1 MHPRSTARTILQPL
15 AIAIACALIVR
26 GAFFRVYAIP
36 SASMAPT
43 LQPGDQIVVTP
54 YRVPFACV
62 PKRGDVVVF
71 RSPLGRDELL
81 IKRIVATPGD
91 LIASDAGRVTVGGH
105 LVAEPYVQ
113 RAAASGP
120 IAPQIVP
127 AGCYFVAGDNREN
140 SWDSRSWG
148 VLPRDLVVG
157 RARLVLWSWGDGS
170 SEPQA
175 NAAAVAE
182 PRAHAARPHLQ
193 RLFKVIE

>member
-1 MHPRSTARTILQPL
+1 MIKTLLRPL
-15 AIAIACALIVR
+15 IIAVACALVVR
-26 GAFFRVYAIP
+26 GAFFRVYSIP

-54 YRVPFACV
+54 YHLPFACE

-71 RSPLGRDELL
+71 RSPFRADELL
-81 IKRIVATPGD
+81 IKRIIATPGD
-91 LIASDAGRVTVGGH
+91 LIASEGGRVTIGGH
-105 LVAEPYVQ
+105 ALTEPYVQ
-113 RAAASGP
+113 RAASSGA

-148 VLPRDLVVG
+148 VLPRALVAG
-157 RARLVLWSWGDGS
+157 RARFVLFSWGDGS

-175 NAAAVAE
+175 KAAPVSA
-182 PRAHAARPHLQ
+182 PGAHAARPRLQ
-193 RLFKVIE
+193 RLLKRIE

>member
-1 MHPRSTARTILQPL
+1 MIKTILRPL
-15 AIAIACALIVR
+15 IIAVACALIVR

-54 YRVPFACV
+54 YHLPFAGE

-71 RSPLGRDELL
+71 RSPFHADELL
-81 IKRIVATPGD
+81 IKRIIATPGD
-91 LIASDAGRVTVGGH
+91 LIASENGRVTIGGH
-105 LVAEPYVQ
+105 ALAEPYVQ
-113 RAAASGP
+113 RAAATGV

-148 VLPRDLVVG
+148 VLPRALIGG

-175 NAAAVAE
+175 NAAPVTA
-182 PRAHAARPHLQ
+182 PGARPARPRLQ
-193 RLFKVIE
+193 RLLQRIE

>member
-1 MHPRSTARTILQPL
+1 MIKTILRPL
-15 AIAIACALIVR
+15 IIAVACALVVR

-54 YRVPFACV
+54 YRTPFACE

-71 RSPLGRDELL
+71 RSPFHRDELM
-81 IKRIVATPGD
+81 IKRIVATAGD
-91 LIASDAGRVTVGGH
+91 FVASDNGRLTIGGH
-105 LVAEPYVQ
+105 AVAEPYLQ
-113 RAAASGP
+113 RAASSGA

-127 AGCYFVAGDNREN
+127 AGCYFVAGDNRGN

-148 VLPRDLVVG
+148 VLPRELVTG

-170 SEPQA
+170 SAPQA
-175 NAAAVAE
+175 NAAPVSV
-182 PRAHAARPHLQ
+182 PGAHAARP
-193 RLFKVIE
+193 RLTRLLKRIE

>member
-1 MHPRSTARTILQPL
+1 VIKTMLRPL
-15 AIAIACALIVR
+15 LIAIACALVVR
-26 GAFFRVYAIP
+26 GAFFRVYGIP

-54 YRVPFACV
+54 YRTPFARE

-71 RSPLGRDELL
+71 RSPFRRDELL
-81 IKRIVATPGD
+81 IKRIIATPGD
-91 LIASDAGRVTVGGH
+91 LVASDAGRVTVGGH
-105 LVAEPYVQ
+105 ALAEPYVQ
-113 RAAASGP
+113 RAAASGV

-148 VLPRDLVVG
+148 VLPRELISG

-175 NAAAVAE
+175 NAAPVSAPGA
-182 PRAHAARPHLQ
+182 RAARSRLQ
-193 RLFKVIE
+193 RLLRRIE

>member
-1 MHPRSTARTILQPL
+1 MIKTIFRPL

-36 SASMAPT
+36 SASMTPT

-54 YRVPFACV
+54 YRTPFASV

-91 LIASDAGRVTVGGH
+91 LIATEAGRVTIGGRA
-105 LVAEPYVQ
+105 LAEPYVQ
-113 RAAASGP
+113 RAAASGV

-140 SWDSRSWG
+140 SWDSRTWG
-148 VLPRDLVVG
+148 VLPRDLVAG

-175 NAAAVAE
+175 NAT
-182 PRAHAARPHLQ
+182 PISDPGTHAARPRLR
-193 RLFKVIE
+193 RLFKSIE

>member
-1 MHPRSTARTILQPL
+1 
-15 AIAIACALIVR
+15 
-26 GAFFRVYAIP
+26 
-36 SASMAPT
+36 MAPT

-54 YRVPFACV
+54 YRTPFASE

-91 LIASDAGRVTVGGH
+91 PIATDARRVTIGAPLPPGR
-105 LVAEPYVQ
+105 LPLAEPYVH
-113 RAAASGP
+113 RAASSGV
-120 IAPQIVP
+120 IAPQIIP

-157 RARLVLWSWGDGS
+157 RARLILWSWGGGS
-170 SEPQA
+170 SGPQA
-175 NAAAVAE
+175 NAAPMSSPGAVA
-182 PRAHAARPHLQ
+182 AHPHLH
-193 RLFKVIE
+193 RLFKAIE

>member
-1 MHPRSTARTILQPL
+1 MIKTVLRPL
-15 AIAIACALIVR
+15 IIAVACALVVR

-54 YRVPFACV
+54 YRVPFGHE
-62 PKRGDVVVF
+62 PRRGDVVVF
-71 RSPLGRDELL
+71 RSPFHADELL

-91 LIASDAGRVTVGGH
+91 LIASQNGNVTIGGRV
-105 LVAEPYVQ
+105 LAEPYVQ
-113 RAAASGP
+113 SAAASGV

-127 AGCYFVAGDNREN
+127 AGCYFVAGDNRGN

-148 VLPRDLVVG
+148 VLPRALISG
-157 RARLVLWSWGDGS
+157 RARLILWSWGDGS

-175 NAAAVAE
+175 NAAPVSA
-182 PRAHAARPHLQ
+182 PGAHAARP
-193 RLFKVIE
+193 RLTRLLKRIE

>member
-1 MHPRSTARTILQPL
+1 VIKTIFRPL

-26 GAFFRVYAIP
+26 GAFFRVYGIP

-54 YRVPFACV
+54 YRVPFASV

-91 LIASDAGRVTVGGH
+91 LIATDAGRVTVGGR
-105 LVAEPYVQ
+105 LLAEPYLQ
-113 RAAASGP
+113 RAAASGV

-127 AGCYFVAGDNREN
+127 ADCYFVAGDNREN

-157 RARLVLWSWGDGS
+157 RARLILWSWGGGL

-175 NAAAVAE
+175 NAAPIRVPGAGA
-182 PRAHAARPHLQ
+182 AHPHLH
-193 RLFKVIE
+193 RLFKTIE

>member
-1 MHPRSTARTILQPL
+1 VIKTLLRPL
-15 AIAIACALIVR
+15 IIAIACALVVR

-54 YRVPFACV
+54 YRAPFARE

-71 RSPLGRDELL
+71 RSPFRRDELL
-81 IKRIVATPGD
+81 IKRIIATPGD
-91 LIASDAGRVTVGGH
+91 LVASEAGRVTIGGH
-105 LVAEPYVQ
+105 TLAEPYVQ
-113 RAAASGP
+113 RAAASGV

-127 AGCYFVAGDNREN
+127 AGCFFVAGDNREN

-148 VLPRDLVVG
+148 VLPRELISG
-157 RARLVLWSWGDGS
+157 RARLVLWSCGDGS

-175 NAAAVAE
+175 NAAPVSAPGARAVR
-182 PRAHAARPHLQ
+182 PRLQ
-193 RLFKVIE
+193 RLLKTIE